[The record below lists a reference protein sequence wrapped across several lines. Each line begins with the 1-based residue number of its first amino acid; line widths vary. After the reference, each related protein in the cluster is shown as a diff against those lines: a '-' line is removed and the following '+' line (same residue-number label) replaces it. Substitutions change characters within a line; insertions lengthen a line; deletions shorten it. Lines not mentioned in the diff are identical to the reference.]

1 MTASGFCGKAGGKDG
16 KVDRKVLE
24 AGGKDR
30 KASRLC
36 VEDCRTSDKASGKD
50 GNAFGID
57 VKVI

>member
-1 MTASGFCGKAGGKDG
+1 MERLVETGKDG

-50 GNAFGID
+50 GNTFEID